1 MNISQQQLSE
11 TILGPGPSYL
21 RTLRDDLEKGN
32 ILRLE
37 AQTHRNLICREMAEL
52 CLLVL

>member
-11 TILGPGPSYL
+11 TILRPGPYL